1 MVHTANRKNIYRC
14 EFLGESAPL
23 VLEILRMKAVQS
35 GSLSRWHREISLS
48 KTTGWRAGS
57 MSKQRIGFV
66 CNFGHAIV
74 PENYTAIFQLAGARK
89 TKPVKTGKQRSPMHR
104 LPKIVL
110 MLILLMAV
118 LSPFMQLD
126 SWDNFPVATG
136 DIELQII
143 SVLFTA
149 GMFFV

>member
-1 MVHTANRKNIYRC
+1 
-14 EFLGESAPL
+14 
-23 VLEILRMKAVQS
+23 
-35 GSLSRWHREISLS
+35 
-48 KTTGWRAGS
+48 

-66 CNFGHAIV
+66 CDFGHAIV

-89 TKPVKTGKQRSPMHR
+89 AKPVKTGKQRSPMHR

-110 MLILLMAV
+110 LLILLMAV

-149 GMFFV
+149 GMFFVFAGILSLFPGLLRSGFLIPSLAVASRNPEFAVPEAELSSFAVPLRI